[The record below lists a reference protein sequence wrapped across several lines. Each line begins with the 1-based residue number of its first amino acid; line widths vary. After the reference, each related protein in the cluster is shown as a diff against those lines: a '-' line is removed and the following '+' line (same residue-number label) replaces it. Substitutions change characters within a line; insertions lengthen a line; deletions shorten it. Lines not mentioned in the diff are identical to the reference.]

1 MNAPLSVLDR
11 PNSYIGRSVPRPNA
25 KRLLSGQGRYVT
37 DIVLPRMLHTAFAR
51 SPHAHARIVSIDVSA
66 ARQMP
71 GVRLVATGEDLAR
84 ICKPWV
90 GTLDHFKG
98 MKSAPQWPLPIDKV
112 VWSGQAV
119 VAIVADTRA
128 MAEDAAEAIHIEY
141 DELPAVVDI
150 DAAREAGTP
159 VITPEL
165 GDNVCFRST
174 LDTGGVDEVFAAAAH
189 VVEEEFRFA
198 RYTAGSL

>member
-1 MNAPLSVLDR
+1 MRASF
-11 PNSYIGRSVPRPNA
+11 
-25 KRLLSGQGRYVT
+25 RLMS
-37 DIVLPRMLHTAFAR
+37 
-51 SPHAHARIVSIDVSA
+51 SA
-66 ARQMP
+66 ARKMP
-71 GVRLVATGEDLAR
+71 GVRLVATGEELAR

-128 MAEDAAEAIHIEY
+128 MAEDAAEAIHVEY

-150 DAAREAGTP
+150 DTRARSRHACHHTGAWRQRLLPQHTRYRRRRRCLCRRRACRSKRSSVSAGTP
-159 VITPEL
+159 P
-165 GDNVCFRST
+165 
-174 LDTGGVDEVFAAAAH
+174 
-189 VVEEEFRFA
+189 
-198 RYTAGSL
+198 